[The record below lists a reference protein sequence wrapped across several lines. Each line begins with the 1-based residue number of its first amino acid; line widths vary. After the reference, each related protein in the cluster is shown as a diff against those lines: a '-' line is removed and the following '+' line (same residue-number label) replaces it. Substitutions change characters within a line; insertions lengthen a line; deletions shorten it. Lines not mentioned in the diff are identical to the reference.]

1 MPRMLGTYSYYDVRP
16 MDNGGFVLTYHRSD
30 HQYAF
35 FGDDTKQEG
44 TVEEFHKD
52 MAQVHE
58 RIRVLDNMTIEE
70 IRAQKRMPSQTKGDL
85 ASPQND

>member
-1 MPRMLGTYSYYDVRP
+1 MPRMLGTYAYYDVRP
-16 MDNGGFVLTYHRSD
+16 MDNGGFVLVYHRSD
-30 HQYAF
+30 HQYTF

-44 TVEEFHKD
+44 TVEEFYKD